1 MRQREKEL
9 PHQITGG
16 ETIPDPF
23 DMEVE
28 PAIMSGESTLQ
39 TQTADINMD
48 VVRMNDYPS
57 DNESIRSYDAQRTSA
72 FQ

>member
-1 MRQREKEL
+1 
-9 PHQITGG
+9 
-16 ETIPDPF
+16 
-23 DMEVE
+23 MEVE

-72 FQ
+72 F